1 MQFVCVNNINEYLE
15 DFLFAKVDVE
25 KKLLEDNIIE
35 KRMKLEDFILYLD
48 LQNKIYMKGQKSIAF
63 NILEGLN
70 DTYIFYSF
78 LDLPDD
84 ELFKAFSAKL
94 EKIKYNFSKL
104 TKLSN
109 MDLLE
114 VGALD
119 NDMFILNF
127 EFFK

>member
-70 DTYIFYSF
+70 NTYIFYSF